1 MKSLHFSKKE
11 WSFLVIAGFMLL
23 ITLMFD
29 NQILNFVIKNR
40 ISTLNIF
47 MISLSYIGSQVAV
60 FVITTILFISYG
72 KYNKLKRLWITLLS
86 TVIITYVLKF
96 IIHRA
101 RPLVEVLIQKSGYSF
116 PSGHATAVFSVLPLL
131 DKEFPRLRYIWFAL
145 AIILLFS
152 RIYLGVHYPSDV
164 IAGAMVG
171 YLIGTIILYI

>member
-11 WSFLVIAGFMLL
+11 WSFLVIAGFILL
-23 ITLMFD
+23 ITLIFD
-29 NQILNFVIKNR
+29 NQILNFIIKNR

-60 FVITTILFISYG
+60 FVITTILFISYS
-72 KYNKLKRLWITLLS
+72 KYNKLKILL
-86 TVIITYVLKF
+86 TVIITYILKF
-96 IIHRA
+96 FIHRA

-116 PSGHATAVFSVLPLL
+116 PSGHATAVFSLLPLL
-131 DKEFPRLRYIWFAL
+131 DKEFPRLKYIWFGF

-164 IAGAMVG
+164 VAGAIIG
-171 YLIGTIILYI
+171 YLIGTVMLYII